1 MTSTI
6 ANFYLGFHAF
16 RTLFSLQ
23 NCSLVI
29 LINEDIYSGNE
40 NMGLLVHLRYI
51 ADLVIKAAPLSTGL
65 AADVHG
71 HVR

>member
-1 MTSTI
+1 
-6 ANFYLGFHAF
+6 
-16 RTLFSLQ
+16 
-23 NCSLVI
+23 VI